1 MIHSFPTLYIMG
13 GCVVVVVCV
22 CGGGGY
28 GLDVVVMDQF
38 KVFIEKFGPKIVFLL
53 NQI

>member
-22 CGGGGY
+22 WGGGY
-28 GLDVVVMDQF
+28 GLDGVVMDQF